1 MSSRMGKAIHLGHM
15 RWGERGSEYPSPAC
29 GATPAF
35 NITGDVEK
43 FDADMQTNWAFDPT
57 PYCIDCR
64 QALGR

>member
-43 FDADMQTNWAFDPT
+43 FDADMQNW
-57 PYCIDCR
+57 
-64 QALGR
+64 GV